1 MTPWQLHLAKWQDC
15 QRCALAQQ
23 RGRIC
28 LARGAVP
35 ADVVFVGEAPGESED
50 TLGLPF
56 KGPAGRL
63 LDSIIAQSVPAGVS
77 YAITNLVACFPA
89 EAKKTD
95 KHEPARE
102 EIAACAPRLRE
113 FVEVCGAR
121 LIAMVG
127 SLADDYVPSAFPD
140 ATFYAGGGIT
150 GHPTL
155 LRYTSIVHPASILRM
170 PMAQRDMAVR
180 RSIVTIASAV
190 QSLEGKV

>member
-1 MTPWQLHLAKWQDC
+1 MAKWQDC
-15 QRCALAQQ
+15 QRCALAKQ

-35 ADVVFVGEAPGESED
+35 ADVVLCGECPGESED
-50 TLGLPF
+50 TIGLPF
-56 KGPAGRL
+56 VGPAGRL
-63 LDSIIAQSVPAGVS
+63 LDSIIAKSIPISVS
-77 YAITNLVACFPA
+77 YAITNLVACYPA

-95 KHEPARE
+95 NHQPMKE

-121 LIAMVG
+121 LIVMVG
-127 SLADDYVPSAFPD
+127 SLADDHVPSAFPD

-150 GHPTL
+150 GHRTL
-155 LRYTSIVHPASILRM
+155 LRWTSIVHPASILRM

-180 RSIVTIASAV
+180 RSIVTITSAV